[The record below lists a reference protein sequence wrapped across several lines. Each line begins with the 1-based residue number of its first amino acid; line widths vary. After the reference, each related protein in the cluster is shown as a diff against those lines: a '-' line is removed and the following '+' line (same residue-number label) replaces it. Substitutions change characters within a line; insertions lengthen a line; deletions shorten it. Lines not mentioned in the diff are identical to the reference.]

1 MSRGAEKPAGRP
13 VVLTSLAWLA
23 LAAAAL
29 PGCNCD
35 PQGAAGT
42 VAIDITG
49 LGASG
54 FNYTQG
60 SYVVGFV
67 FRPRAAIRLT
77 ELGYYDPNLTGKTET
92 FGAHPVGVYDLT
104 TSTLAVSATVQPSDP
119 ATGPIRYR
127 ALGTPLALDLAHTY
141 AVVGLTGTNSYAVGL
156 TAAEAP
162 VNANLQYVSGAGYS
176 TTANNNQPTQTTTLI
191 QPNAFDVGNIF
202 GQVPD
207 AGVLADFGPDF
218 IFQLAQ

>member
-127 ALGTPLALDLAHTY
+127 ALGTPLALEIIDPFKH
-141 AVVGLTGTNSYAVGL
+141 LTVHGE
-156 TAAEAP
+156 TADAIRRLPA
-162 VNANLQYVSGAGYS
+162 
-176 TTANNNQPTQTTTLI
+176 T
-191 QPNAFDVGNIF
+191 AFD
-202 GQVPD
+202 PD
-207 AGVLADFGPDF
+207 QQEKGF
-218 IFQLAQ
+218 